1 MAVFLKM
8 FLYAMAL
15 ASAAAVGQHVRIAC
29 SHEHCLGNLWE
40 CLAVL
45 QRQAQLVRGNTNTCP
60 APNHSQCSNGPSRE
74 E

>member
-8 FLYAMAL
+8 FLYVMAL

-45 QRQAQLVRGNTNTCP
+45 Q
-60 APNHSQCSNGPSRE
+60 
-74 E
+74 